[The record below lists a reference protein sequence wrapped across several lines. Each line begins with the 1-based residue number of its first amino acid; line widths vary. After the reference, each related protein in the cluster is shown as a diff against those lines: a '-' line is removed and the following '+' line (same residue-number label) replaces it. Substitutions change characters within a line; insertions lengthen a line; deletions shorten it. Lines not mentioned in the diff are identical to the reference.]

1 MTGRGA
7 GAAEWPS
14 GLPPVLRLEGSNS
27 ASLPHRFAAEDVRFT
42 EQLVAFFV
50 ERLTVPGD
58 VVLDPFAGFGTTPVV
73 AEAMGRD
80 GWGIEIDS
88 ERVTYI
94 RDHVAAPDHIIEADA
109 RALAT
114 LRIPPIALVVTSPPF
129 SAPGDPRDALDGYR
143 GPSPGYAAYLAG
155 LRDVFRQVRALLAPG
170 GWIVIEAADLS
181 RSGEVAPLPLD
192 IADAVGEVVAF
203 AGEIDVE
210 WGPPLRGDYDRSVCL
225 LFSAG
230 TIRADPPRG

>member
-1 MTGRGA
+1 MTGPGV

-14 GLPPVLRLEGSNS
+14 GLPPVLRLKGCNS
-27 ASLPHRFAAEDVRFT
+27 ASLPRRFAAEDVRFT

-58 VVLDPFAGFGTTPVV
+58 VMLDPFAGFGTTPVV
-73 AEAMGRD
+73 AEAMARE

-94 RDHVAAPDHIIEADA
+94 RDHVAAPDHIIQGDA

-114 LRIPPIALVVTSPPF
+114 PRIPPIALVVTSPPF
-129 SAPGDPRDALDGYR
+129 SAPGDPHDALGGYR
-143 GPSPGYAAYLAG
+143 GRNPGYAAYLAG
-155 LRDVFRQVRALLAPG
+155 LRDVFRQMRALLAPG
-170 GWIVIEAADLS
+170 GWIVIESADLA
-181 RSGEVAPLPLD
+181 RSGEVTPLPRD
-192 IADAVGEVVAF
+192 IAAAVGEVLPF
-203 AGEIDVE
+203 AGEIAVE
-210 WGPPLRGDYDRSVCL
+210 WEPPLRGDYGRSVCL

-230 TIRADPPRG
+230 THRPDPPRA